1 MHSAVSLHPLK
12 KRYASASKPIIRP
25 QENLMQQPARVLKT
39 TTGLRSVLGP
49 SNEPWQVNLQDPA
62 VSVMTDFRLRPMFK
76 LEPDDTIDSALE
88 KMKVAGLRIAFV
100 MDKGSDN
107 LLGIITAYDIMG
119 EKPMR
124 YLQNVGLDYH
134 GITHKDIKVKDIM
147 EPTET
152 WVVAEMRDVE
162 SMSVESVLV
171 AMQKSGRTHLPVL
184 ESKDGTTARLRGLFS
199 SAKILRLT
207 EASRQQA
214 AKAK

>member
-1 MHSAVSLHPLK
+1 MTALSLRTL
-12 KRYASASKPIIRP
+12 S
-25 QENLMQQPARVLKT
+25 T
-39 TTGLRSVLGP
+39 RSLQIPGAD
-49 SNEPWQVNLQDPA
+49 PWHAAANDPA
-62 VSVMTDFRLRPMFK
+62 LSVMTDFRERASVTIA
-76 LEPDDTIDSALE
+76 ETATIDAALE
-88 KMKVAGLRIAFV
+88 HMKHNGVRCAFAIDESRRVVVGL
-100 MDKGSDN
+100 
-107 LLGIITAYDIMG
+107 ITAYDIMG

-184 ESKDGTTARLRGLFS
+184 EIKDGAAARLRGLFS

-214 AKAK
+214 TKAK